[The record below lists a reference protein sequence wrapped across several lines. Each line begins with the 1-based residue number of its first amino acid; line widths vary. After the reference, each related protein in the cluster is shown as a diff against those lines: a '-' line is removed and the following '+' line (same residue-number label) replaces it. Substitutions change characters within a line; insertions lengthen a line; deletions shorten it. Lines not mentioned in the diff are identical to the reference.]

1 MAVMAMNISNELIGV
16 YNVDDVEVA
25 EYRAR
30 GDRLQQGIS
39 NVDRLTTPNR
49 GIGSSI

>member
-1 MAVMAMNISNELIGV
+1 MMNMSNNLLLGV
-16 YNVDDVEVA
+16 HDVNDAEVA
-25 EYRAR
+25 ECRAW

-49 GIGSSI
+49 GIGSFQ